1 MSAKSSA
8 PSAWPTDFSCEKAST
23 YCRQLQHKG
32 KVAASILRS
41 NDTIIGSVVVFSSEK
56 QDDGSYDVTSEFMTV
71 EDYEAK
77 KEKLGVSAEF
87 YQNDPRLG
95 LEEDPA
101 RLRALN
107 SLRAAE
113 VSSWGQ
119 GSLG

>member
-8 PSAWPTDFSCEKAST
+8 PSAWPTDFSCEKASN
-23 YCRQLQHKG
+23 YCQQLQHRG

-41 NDTIIGSVVVFSSEK
+41 NDTTTGSVVVFSSK
-56 QDDGSYDVTSEFMTV
+56 PQVDGTHHVTSEYLTV

-77 KEKLGVSAEF
+77 KEKLGVTTEF
-87 YQNDPRLG
+87 YQNDPLLG

-101 RLRALN
+101 KLRALN

-119 GSLG
+119 DSLE